1 MRKSHKQPLKS
12 ENGLRK
18 VAEKLHSL
26 FNKELACPTCL
37 SRSTKS
43 GAFNKDSGGKP
54 NSAGEGCRRFKCRSW
69 PTCGKTL
76 SVTDFLALCH
86 KIHPAT
92 VDEMLRKIGNS
103 SSVSGMYPTYQYLPT
118 LDYLPIYPTY
128 LSTTTFLIIIIPISL
143 PSYHSP
149 QFSIMCYNSFY

>member
-86 KIHPAT
+86 KIQPAT
-92 VDEMLRKIGNS
+92 VDEMLRKIHHS
-103 SSVSGMYPTYQYLPT
+103 SSSSGMYH
-118 LDYLPIYPTY
+118 LPIY
-128 LSTTTFLIIIIPISL
+128 LSTTYYYYYYYSHML
-143 PSYHSP
+143 SYYSP
-149 QFSIMCYNSFY
+149 